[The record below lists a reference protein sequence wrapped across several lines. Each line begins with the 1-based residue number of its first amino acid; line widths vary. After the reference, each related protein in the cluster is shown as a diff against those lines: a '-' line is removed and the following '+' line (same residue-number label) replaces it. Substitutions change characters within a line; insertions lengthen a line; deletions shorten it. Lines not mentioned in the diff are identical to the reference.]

1 MFLTKI
7 RNIFCVSDTKICV
20 RNKCYA
26 HGQTGK
32 HLCPQQCIR
41 NVVSSFAT
49 TFSNVQEGEDGI
61 SISGVET
68 ESFDFQGYL
77 NEVKHFQPWTK
88 TLSQVWTA
96 LIKKIL
102 DAPVLRSIE

>member
-1 MFLTKI
+1 MFLTK
-7 RNIFCVSDTKICV
+7 NQKHFLCLGHKICV
-20 RNKCYA
+20 RKKCCT

-32 HLCPQQCIR
+32 HLCPQEFIR
-41 NVVSSFAT
+41 NILSLFAT

-77 NEVKHFQPWTK
+77 NEVKHFQPEIAE
-88 TLSQVWTA
+88 LF
-96 LIKKIL
+96 
-102 DAPVLRSIE
+102 